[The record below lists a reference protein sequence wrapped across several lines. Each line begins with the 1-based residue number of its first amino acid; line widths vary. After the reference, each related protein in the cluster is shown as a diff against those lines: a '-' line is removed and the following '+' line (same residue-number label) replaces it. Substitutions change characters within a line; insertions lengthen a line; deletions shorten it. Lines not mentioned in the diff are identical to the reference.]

1 MSNLVNP
8 VTGQSGLN
16 LILYSSSLFNK
27 ILFQQACLDSED
39 PLNCIEGLSLNIEDL
54 VLNASK
60 TDWRKEYFN
69 NFDGW
74 FFTRNVSGPMTT
86 DFGASDIFEM
96 RQPGLYCQV
105 ILHDSEYFVRNV
117 NPVAIPQLELELN
130 ADFGFKIVYLGVKR
144 VEMMRYR
151 YGDGVSYC
159 DPSPNH
165 SITNCV
171 RSYVTK
177 VEQANYSQDTHFLK
191 LTVTEVVGCRM
202 NWDTTVDSQSVP
214 VCFSK
219 QQFK

>member
-1 MSNLVNP
+1 MTNLVNP
-8 VTGQSGLN
+8 VTGQSGHN

-74 FFTRNVSGPMTT
+74 FFTRNVSRPMTT
-86 DFGASDIFEM
+86 DFDGSEIFEM

-117 NPVAIPQLELELN
+117 NPVTIPQLELELN
-130 ADFGFKIVYLGVKR
+130 AEFGFKIVYLGVKR

-151 YGDGVSYC
+151 YSDGVSYC
-159 DPSPNH
+159 DPSPTH

-177 VEQANYSQDTHFLK
+177 VEQ
-191 LTVTEVVGCRM
+191 
-202 NWDTTVDSQSVP
+202 
-214 VCFSK
+214 
-219 QQFK
+219 